1 MVRSACHFSLTISR
15 QASSGSFSLEA
26 LERQCP
32 PPVIDLEYNFGYTF
46 WMKTAISI
54 PDKIFEAAEIAAK
67 KLGMSRSELYVNA
80 VREYVDRY
88 GQEDVTEKLDAI
100 YSNPQSKPSIDSGL
114 TAMQNASLPKED
126 W

>member
-1 MVRSACHFSLTISR
+1 LR
-15 QASSGSFSLEA
+15 QLAARQSQYRRWQSHAGTQSGTLQKIE
-26 LERQCP
+26 LW
-32 PPVIDLEYNFGYTF
+32 YNFCYTLE
-46 WMKTAISI
+46 MKTAISI
-54 PDKIFEAAEIAAK
+54 PDKIFEAAEKAAK

-100 YSNPQSKPSIDSGL
+100 YSNPRANSSIDYGL
-114 TAMQNASLPKED
+114 TTMQNASLPKED